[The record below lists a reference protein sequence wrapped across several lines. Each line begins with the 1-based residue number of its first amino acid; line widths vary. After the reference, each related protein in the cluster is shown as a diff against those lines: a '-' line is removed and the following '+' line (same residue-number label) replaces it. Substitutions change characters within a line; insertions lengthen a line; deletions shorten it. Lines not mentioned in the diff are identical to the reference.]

1 MPTEPKF
8 PAAESASRTAPE
20 TGAGI
25 VIEQGRPRVHV
36 ESPLMM
42 ESLIDKQLIDR
53 TYEEHEVAILPDVHL
68 VHLGGQ
74 GTIDRGAEVLL
85 PLIDEIV
92 RNRAEHKILIGVGGG
107 IRERHTFAL
116 ATDLGLPT
124 GGLAQLTG
132 VICKQN
138 ATMVYYL
145 LARHGG
151 VRIARE
157 NFHKLPYYLN
167 AGGIPVIVDMP
178 PYHFWEHM
186 PRVGRIPKHRPDTGS
201 YLISEVYSCRS
212 SIFVKDVDGIFTE
225 DPKINPRAK
234 LIPRVSVSDLLA
246 MNLPDLPI
254 ERAVLEILPLARNRK
269 EVRIINGLVPGNLT
283 RALNGQD
290 VGTVIYQ

>member
-1 MPTEPKF
+1 MSDPKQ
-8 PAAESASRTAPE
+8 APSDQ
-20 TGAGI
+20 GAKI
-25 VIEQGRPRVHV
+25 VVEGGRPRVHV

-53 TYEEHEVAILPDVHL
+53 TYLEHEVAILPEVHL

-74 GTIDRGAEVLL
+74 GIIDRGARALL
-85 PLIDEIV
+85 PLVDEIV
-92 RNRAEHKILIGVGGG
+92 RNRPRHKVLVGVGGG

-151 VRIARE
+151 VRVARE

-167 AGGIPVIVDMP
+167 AGGIPVVVDMP
-178 PYHFWEHM
+178 PYHFWEHL
-186 PRVGRIPKHRPDTGS
+186 PRIGRIPTHRPDTGS
-201 YLISEVYSCRS
+201 YLIAEVYSCRS
-212 SIFVKDVDGIFTE
+212 CIFVKDVDGLYTE
-225 DPKINPRAK
+225 DPRTNPRAEF
-234 LIPRVSVSDLLA
+234 IPRISAADLSR
-246 MNLPDLPI
+246 MDLPDLPI
-254 ERAVLEILPLARNRK
+254 ERAVLDILQLARNRK
-269 EVRIINGLVPGNLT
+269 EIRIINGLVAGNLT
-283 RALNGQD
+283 RALDGED
-290 VGTVIYQ
+290 VGTLIHQ